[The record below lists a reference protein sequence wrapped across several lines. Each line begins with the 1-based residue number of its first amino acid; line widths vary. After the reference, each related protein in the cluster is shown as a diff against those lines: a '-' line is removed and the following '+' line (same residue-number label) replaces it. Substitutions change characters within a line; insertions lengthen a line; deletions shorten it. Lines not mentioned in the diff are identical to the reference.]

1 MMETKDKLRALSK
14 KNLLKQSRRKIL
26 KKIYKKL
33 ETLEEK
39 LKEFWKK

>member
-14 KNLLKQSRRKIL
+14 KKPLKTIRRKSW

-33 ETLEEK
+33 ENTRRK
-39 LKEFWKK
+39 A